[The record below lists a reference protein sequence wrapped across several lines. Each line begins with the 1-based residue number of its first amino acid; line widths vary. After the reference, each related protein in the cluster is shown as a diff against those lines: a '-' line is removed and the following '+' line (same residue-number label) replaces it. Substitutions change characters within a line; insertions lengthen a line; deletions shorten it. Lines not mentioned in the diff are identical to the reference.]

1 MSPKGKKRVQNVSS
15 PAVKLAGDLLKLSE
29 KCNRFLA
36 VKYDSANV
44 RVQVNAARESLSAAA
59 ALAQELPETWKPG
72 KPKKALTEAQ
82 IVKLKAKAAKL
93 AEQIAEAEAAQA

>member
-1 MSPKGKKRVQNVSS
+1 MPKGKKRVQVQMS
-15 PAVKLAGDLLKLSE
+15 PAVKFAADLLKQAE

-44 RVQVNAARESLSAAA
+44 RAQVNAARESLSAAA

-72 KPKKALTEAQ
+72 KPKKPMTEAQ
-82 IVKLKAKAAKL
+82 IAKLKAKAVKL
-93 AEQIAEAEAAQA
+93 AAQIAEAEAVQA